1 MITQN
6 NTASYLKESKPSHAS
21 QKKKIDPVDKRYLA
35 FEYGVEEGLAFRLKA
50 RFCWV

>member
-6 NTASYLKESKPSHAS
+6 NTASYSKESKPSHAS
-21 QKKKIDPVDKRYLA
+21 EKKIDPADKRYLA

-50 RFCWV
+50 RFSWV